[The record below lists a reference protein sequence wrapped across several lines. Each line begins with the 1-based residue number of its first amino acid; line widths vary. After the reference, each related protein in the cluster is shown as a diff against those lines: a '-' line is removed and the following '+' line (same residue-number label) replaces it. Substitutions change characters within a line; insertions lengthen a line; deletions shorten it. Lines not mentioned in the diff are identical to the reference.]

1 MSIDAGNNAWIASST
16 GSSTSSIAK
25 FTNAGVPLSGTTGYT
40 FTGLTGAWRTANDS
54 SGNTWVANNGFI
66 PSIFK
71 LGSDGTNLSGSN
83 GFTAGGVSNPLS
95 IAIDGAGNVWATS
108 DTTSFATGSPVVT
121 SSMVE
126 LGNNGSLL
134 SGTTGLSVVSTS
146 SLAYPV
152 YDAVDSSGNVWVAM
166 SSSNIV
172 EMVGAATPVVTPL
185 SLGVRNNTLG
195 ARP

>member
-1 MSIDAGNNAWIASST
+1 
-16 GSSTSSIAK
+16 
-25 FTNAGVPLSGTTGYT
+25 
-40 FTGLTGAWRTANDS
+40 
-54 SGNTWVANNGFI
+54 
-66 PSIFK
+66 
-71 LGSDGTNLSGSN
+71 
-83 GFTAGGVSNPLS
+83 VSNPLG
-95 IAIDGAGNVWATS
+95 IAIDGAGNVWTTS

-172 EMVGAATPVVTPL
+172 QMVGAATPVVTPL

-195 ARP
+195 TRP